1 MNQNIS
7 TEWSKTERI
16 IFRLGFCYLSFY
28 FIFLDSF
35 FVGYLFPFLNY
46 NIHAPFQYISDIFIR
61 LVNRLFIHNLY
72 DKDIYTGMGDT
83 SWFCIAMLSYF
94 IMSILATVV
103 WTTFDKRKNYIRL
116 YTYLQIYARYYL
128 AFVLFEYGIA
138 KLTGE
143 QFPEPLPDWLSQPTG
158 NMDSHTLLWLFMGAS
173 KSYNFFAGFIE
184 VLAGGLLLF
193 KKTSALGSL
202 MAIAV
207 LTNVLIL
214 NIAYDTLVKTLLA
227 HFILIGFFILAPNIK
242 RVFIFF
248 VLNKPSALTT
258 IPTPFHQ
265 NKFKWVAYSLKFIFI
280 GLFTFLCAK
289 QFSEMADAQ
298 TKTYYGGIDGI
309 YDIKEYY
316 RNQERLLPLT
326 TDTVRWKRIV
336 INKFNYLSVQFM
348 NDSILQ
354 YSIQPDSINKS
365 IALSLWNDSTFKSK
379 LNYTLNNTGD
389 YLFEGVYKKDSI
401 WFISRK
407 VDLQT
412 YPLLKD
418 KGKVKWIWW

>member
-7 TEWSKTERI
+7 AEWSKTERI

-28 FIFLDSF
+28 FIFLGGFLGEDS
-35 FVGYLFPFLNY
+35 LPFLGY
-46 NIHAPFQYISDIFIR
+46 IHAPFQYISDTFIGF
-61 LVNRLFIHNLY
+61 VNRLFIHNKY
-72 DKDIYTGMGDT
+72 DKDIYTGLGDT

-103 WTTFDKRKNYIRL
+103 WTTFDKRKNYVRL

-128 AFVLFEYGIA
+128 AFVLIVYGIA

-173 KSYNFFAGFIE
+173 KSYNFFSGFIE

-193 KKTSALGSL
+193 KKTSTLGSL
-202 MAIAV
+202 MGIAM

-214 NIAYDTLVKTLLA
+214 NIAYDTLVKTLLF
-227 HFILIGFFILAPNIK
+227 HLIIIEFYILAPNIK
-242 RVFIFF
+242 RVFNFF
-248 VLNKPSALTT
+248 VLNKPAALTI
-258 IPTPFHQ
+258 IPTPFQQ
-265 NKFKWVAYSLKFIFI
+265 NKSKWVAYSLKFILI
-280 GLFTFLCAK
+280 GYVIFYHMMN
-289 QFSEMADAQ
+289 FSAMADAQ
-298 TKTYYGGIDGI
+298 KQTYFDGIDGI

-326 TDTVRWKRIV
+326 TDTVRWKGIV
-336 INKFNYLSVQFM
+336 INKFNFLTVQFM

-379 LNYTLNNTGD
+379 LNYSLDNSGN
-389 YLFEGVYKKDSI
+389 YVFEGIYKKDSI
-401 WFISRK
+401 RFISTK
-407 VDLQT
+407 VNLQN

-418 KGKVKWIWW
+418 KGKVKWVWW